1 MEGGERMPYHRLRN
15 QWIEELSQF
24 RRTEVSLDMHSLPA
38 LTDLELSMRRVPRSK
53 AKGPDGVPRELLHHQ
68 PSGLARLMYPQLV
81 KMIAHGQEHIGY
93 KGGQLQ
99 PAYKGVDQWTAA
111 TYRSLLI
118 SSHLGKFYTERSAQ
132 KQSQLYEKFMQ
143 QEQTGGRRKGP
154 ACDASIESIRKTGK
168 KTKSIGGHHIS

>member
-1 MEGGERMPYHRLRN
+1 MPYHRLRN

-53 AKGPDGVPRELLHHQ
+53 AKGPDGVPGELLHHKL
-68 PSGLARLMYPQLV
+68 SGLARLMYPQLV

-99 PAYKGVDQWTAA
+99 PAYKGRGPMDSCHVPLSA
-111 TYRSLLI
+111 YI
-118 SSHLGKFYTERSAQ
+118 KPLGKVLHRTIRAKAVPAVREVHAAGADRRPPQRS
-132 KQSQLYEKFMQ
+132 SL
-143 QEQTGGRRKGP
+143 R
-154 ACDASIESIRKTGK
+154 CIN
-168 KTKSIGGHHIS
+168 

>member
-1 MEGGERMPYHRLRN
+1 MPYHRLRN

-53 AKGPDGVPRELLHHQ
+53 AKGPDGVPGELLHHQ

-99 PAYKGVDQWTAA
+99 PAYKGRGPMDSCQS
-111 TYRSLLI
+111 YRSLLI
-118 SSHLGKFYTERSAQ
+118 SSHLGKVLHRTIRQ